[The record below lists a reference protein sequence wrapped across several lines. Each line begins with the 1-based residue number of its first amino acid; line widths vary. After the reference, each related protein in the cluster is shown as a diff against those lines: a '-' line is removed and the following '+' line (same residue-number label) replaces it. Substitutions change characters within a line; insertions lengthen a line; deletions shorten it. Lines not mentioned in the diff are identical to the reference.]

1 MHDFKIYI
9 FDKNLSDTHNALCLS
24 LKVLN
29 KPGYIIAEEM
39 TTQNIVN
46 ENDVYI
52 RWSSDK
58 VEDLRNAINLNR
70 IEDVMKY
77 LNDIDNDVVHQD
89 VLDTIIDD
97 ICSVFSDSAK
107 DTGIMKFKKN
117 VKYKKRRI
125 CENKP
130 WYNEECEVK
139 RKLYFAAR
147 NNYSVDK
154 SERSRHIMVNL
165 NKDYKKCLKRAYRV
179 YKVEF
184 NRNLRSIRNTNPK
197 EYWNILND
205 KKKHEDIPFSKEQ
218 LLNIVEQI

>member
-1 MHDFKIYI
+1 MI
-9 FDKNLSDTHNALCLS
+9 
-24 LKVLN
+24 VL
-29 KPGYIIAEEM
+29 
-39 TTQNIVN
+39 
-46 ENDVYI
+46 
-52 RWSSDK
+52 
-58 VEDLRNAINLNR
+58 
-70 IEDVMKY
+70 
-77 LNDIDNDVVHQD
+77 
-89 VLDTIIDD
+89 
-97 ICSVFSDSAK
+97 K

-184 NRNLRSIRNTNPK
+184 NRNLRSIRNTNTK

-205 KKKHEDIPFSKEQ
+205 KKKHEDIPVSKEELYNHFKQ
-218 LLNIVEQI
+218 LSECNIDLRAERDRCYTYNLVRRTYKNHYIKGF